1 MPIMGTMIAVKTNV
15 RSGNGQPS
23 VSGNATGISTLISG
37 YTNNQLRS
45 KSFHFLGG
53 VVEFMAAKVRV
64 WP

>member
-1 MPIMGTMIAVKTNV
+1 
-15 RSGNGQPS
+15 
-23 VSGNATGISTLISG
+23 
-37 YTNNQLRS
+37 LRS